1 MDCGLWTPP
10 PSRSTLPPLHA
21 PRALAID
28 ATSERYFAEDLRKQ
42 FAPLLPV
49 LLVVASESLHKPG
62 LDKPTNWKE
71 FLGDQYLALL
81 HDNRLTLP
89 PDDYVRADHRLV
101 LKDRG
106 RFVCEP
112 DSLGRHGDTF
122 DAAKLALHALTH
134 TPAGI
139 ASTAGLHSGGHPSPL
154 PTFHPAHLRPL

>member
-1 MDCGLWTPP
+1 L
-10 PSRSTLPPLHA
+10 
-21 PRALAID
+21 ALD
-28 ATSERYFAEDLRKQ
+28 ATNERYFAEDLRKQ
-42 FAPLLPV
+42 FATLLPV
-49 LLVVASESLHKPG
+49 LLIVASESLQKPG

-71 FLGDQYLALL
+71 YLGDQYLALL

-122 DAAKLALHALTH
+122 DAAKLALHALTQ
-134 TPAGI
+134 TPQGI
-139 ASTAGLHSGGHPSPL
+139 TSTTGIYVGRHALPSPHFT
-154 PTFHPAHLRPL
+154 PNHL